1 MARRKSKWMD
11 DGSSSEGDHSDNNLD
26 DESYYDPNDPD
37 VAAERELFRNPY
49 GHQQRGKKRTR
60 QELQDD
66 ATYGVFAAST
76 DDASRG
82 GAAPGVGASSSRAG
96 KGNRKPDYL
105 KGQAFVAA
113 GQPKG
118 TSSSAAPLDN
128 LSSALG
134 IEAPREDEE
143 DVAMEMGSSS
153 DGSDGEDEQ
162 DAGGGEELL
171 AAEDIAAEQL
181 ARQGDD
187 GDTAAADEE
196 DLPPVP
202 GLARPSPPPP
212 DESAPEPDPEPE
224 PEPTASLAFAP
235 RGLGA
240 RAGIGRGGIGSSSSS
255 SGRGGGG
262 GIGSGSAQPRVGI
275 GSGTAARAGLGAT
288 FAAASSLSTSGS
300 SSGATRDR
308 PPPSGTASMS
318 GTASPLDGASIP
330 HAGIGAT
337 SSGGRGGI
345 GARPNQALVDAM
357 RAELAGPPLE
367 SGDASSS
374 SSAGASRTASPA
386 PTPFTASGNN
396 AAAPPWE
403 KRSFLPPPP
412 KPPGSTST
420 APKPKLSK
428 SESVHF
434 ARLASSGSV
443 GMKMLEK
450 MGWQTGSGLG
460 REGQGI
466 VTPIGEGQ
474 KLRNKNEGIRAGERS
489 KGALLEEAR
498 RRGKSGAAGGDSD
511 DDTGDDAT
519 RAAAAAAKK
528 HQKHASAWQS
538 AKPKKDKKEK
548 TQFKTYEE
556 IVAESGSAL
565 EDRQELLV
573 DLNGQALPNQSL
585 SSLPAFGAGSADPTR
600 LPELRHNLTL
610 LCSTLSSS
618 LRALAKEG
626 AGVEQR
632 RAYLAKE
639 ETRVRQLVEAQE
651 RKITKMQGVLA
662 CVERVREK
670 EVEAMELLRTLEMHS
685 DNEVPIKA
693 EDVLARF
700 EDDFDQLL
708 GEFANEYEELGLDE
722 VVVGAIAPILRRL
735 WQSWDPLSAPTHTVS
750 QLKKFRKLF
759 LIDKHNPSS
768 RSAASTDLDIYAQQV
783 RAEEDAEARRRQAER
798 QMSPYETLMWT
809 VWLPKIRS
817 SINNAWM
824 PSNPH
829 PAVQLYTAWLPLL
842 PAFVRDNILDQLIL
856 PKVSSAI
863 ADWSPSAA
871 KRESAPQLHTLVFPW
886 LEHAGERMEMVM
898 DESKRKIRAWLKA
911 WKARDGVPKGI
922 AAWRDAFSKS
932 DWDSLLLKHVLPQL
946 GALLRT
952 SLVINPR
959 QQDMAPVE
967 AVLAWQPLL
976 RSSMLRQLL
985 EAEFFPKWGEALW
998 LWLTSDGV
1006 NFEQVSEWY
1015 SWWKSYF
1022 SDDVASLSGVSRGF
1036 RKGLDLMNQAMALG
1050 DDAQY
1055 RLQKPDFTPKHARA
1069 ATPADGRT
1077 PTTARPSSIRTPAGP
1092 APTADVTFRSVVE
1105 EMAAAANLVFL
1116 PTGKVAPQGQPLFR
1130 VSRTIEGKGGVNVY
1144 LEDDVVWLADKTGDF
1159 NPVSVEEM
1167 VKKAGG

>member
-1 MARRKSKWMD
+1 MARRKSKWID
-11 DGSSSEGDHSDNNLD
+11 DGSSSDGDSDDVND
-26 DESYYDPNDPD
+26 DSHYDPHDPD

-49 GHQQRGKKRTR
+49 GRGKKRTR
-60 QELQDD
+60 QQLQDD
-66 ATYGVFAAST
+66 ATYGVFAAAPPS
-76 DDASRG
+76 DDSAPPPQSRSRG
-82 GAAPGVGASSSRAG
+82 T
-96 KGNRKPDYL
+96 RKPDYL

-113 GQPKG
+113 GGQPKPS
-118 TSSSAAPLDN
+118 TSAQQQAPLDN
-128 LSSALG
+128 LSTALG
-134 IEAPREDEE
+134 IEAPREDEQ
-143 DVAMEMGSSS
+143 DVAMELGGSSS
-153 DGSDGEDEQ
+153 SDD
-162 DAGGGEELL
+162 DNDDDELL

-181 ARQGDD
+181 ERQDD
-187 GDTAAADEE
+187 DVQEE
-196 DLPPVP
+196 EEDDLPPVP
-202 GLARPSPPPP
+202 VPGLSRPSPPPP
-212 DESAPEPDPEPE
+212 PPADLDLEPEPE
-224 PEPTASLAFAP
+224 PEPAPEPTAALAFAP

-240 RAGIGRGGIGSSSSS
+240 RAGIGGGRGRGRGGIGSTAPPPPPRGGIGSS
-255 SGRGGGG
+255 G
-262 GIGSGSAQPRVGI
+262 
-275 GSGTAARAGLGAT
+275 AAATRAGLGAFT
-288 FAAASSLSTSGS
+288 AASSSLPTTSTSGVNNTTLS
-300 SSGATRDR
+300 ASAT
-308 PPPSGTASMS
+308 AS
-318 GTASPLDGASIP
+318 GTASPIDRASTP
-330 HAGIGAT
+330 HAGIGSAGLG
-337 SSGGRGGI
+337 SGRGGI
-345 GARPNQALVDAM
+345 GARPNQALVDSL
-357 RAELAGPPLE
+357 RAELAGPALPGSPSAETGTDSL
-367 SGDASSS
+367 ASSS
-374 SSAGASRTASPA
+374 SSVVEASRTASPA
-386 PTPFTASGNN
+386 PQAAGNDTP
-396 AAAPPWE
+396 PPPRE
-403 KRSFLPPPP
+403 KRSFLPAPP
-412 KPPGSTST
+412 KPPGSAS
-420 APKPKLSK
+420 AAAASKPKLSK

-434 ARLASSGSV
+434 ARLASSGSI

-498 RRGKSGAAGGDSD
+498 RRGEGDSD
-511 DDTGDDAT
+511 QGDEAT

-538 AKPKKDKKEK
+538 AKPKKEKKEK

-618 LRALAKEG
+618 LHALAKEG

-639 ETRVRQLVEAQE
+639 ESRVRQLVEAQE
-651 RKITKMQGVLA
+651 RKISKMQGVLA
-662 CVERVREK
+662 CVERVRTK
-670 EVEAMELLRTLEMHS
+670 EVEAMELLRTLELHA
-685 DNEVPIKA
+685 EEAVRA
-693 EDVLARF
+693 EDVLSRF
-700 EDDFDQLL
+700 EDDFDLLL
-708 GEFANEYEELGLDE
+708 GEFAGEYEELGLDE

-735 WQSWDPLSAPTHTVS
+735 WQSWDPLLAPTYTVS

-759 LIDKHNPSS
+759 LIDKHAAPS
-768 RSAASTDLDIYAQQV
+768 RSFAASTDLDVYGQQV
-783 RAEEDAEARRRQAER
+783 RAEQDAETRRKQAER

-817 SINNAWM
+817 SINNAWS

-829 PAVQLYTAWLPLL
+829 PAVQLYTSWLPLL

-863 ADWSPSAA
+863 AEWSPSAV
-871 KRESAPQLHTLVFPW
+871 KRETAPQLHTLVFPW

-976 RSSMLRQLL
+976 RSSMLSQLL

-1006 NFEQVSEWY
+1006 NFEQVAEWY

-1022 SDDVASLSGVSRGF
+1022 SDEVVALSGVSRGF

-1055 RLQKPDFTPKHARA
+1055 RLQKPDFTPKHAA
-1069 ATPADGRT
+1069 KKTNSADGRT
-1077 PTTARPSSIRTPAGP
+1077 PTTAARPASNRPPPGP

-1105 EMAAAANLVFL
+1105 EMAAAANLVFF

-1130 VSRTIEGKGGVNVY
+1130 VSRTIEGKNGVSVY
-1144 LEDDVVWLADKTGDF
+1144 LEDDVVWLADKTGDY
-1159 NPVSVEEM
+1159 NPVSVEDM
-1167 VKKAGG
+1167 VKRAGG